1 MIRNIFCREQR
12 RTDAGVGESEGL
24 YPVLTP
30 PTQMCNSPVGT
41 FSGIHLES
49 WLSNPDPDGIRK
61 SATSIHSIDSIYGC
75 PPLRK
80 TKTKRVTTKFHLGL
94 KQARAP
100 QRSGGFDVIRNSL
113 VYPATCLVASDLVL
127 FQKQV

>member
-12 RTDAGVGESEGL
+12 PTDAGVGESEGL

-30 PTQMCNSPVGT
+30 PTQMCNSPFRT

-49 WLSNPDPDGIRK
+49 WLSNPDPEGIRK
-61 SATSIHSIDSIYGC
+61 STTSYHHSKYRYYLQLS
-75 PPLRK
+75 PLRK

-113 VYPATCLVASDLVL
+113 VSCCLVYLATCLVSI
-127 FQKQV
+127 